1 MKITLHSNI
10 LLQTECF
17 FKNVYKLPAAHCFT
31 YKNGELNIERYWEIK
46 FEADEKPDLE
56 SWVNKI
62 SDTFHDSVEA
72 HKIADVEVGS
82 FLSSGVDSSYVA
94 AVADVDKTFTVGFGK
109 DEKYNEIGWAKEFSK
124 AIGKENTSKVISPE
138 EYWSSLEKIQYH
150 MDEPLADPAAVALYF
165 VCNIAS
171 QKLKVVLSGEGADEI
186 FGGYNVYS
194 EPDGTFY
201 DKLPKGLKR
210 GIGNIAGKL
219 PAHRGVNSLSEKA
232 KNLKNALSATHI
244 CLRLRKENNY

>member
-1 MKITLHSNI
+1 
-10 LLQTECF
+10 
-17 FKNVYKLPAAHCFT
+17 
-31 YKNGELNIERYWEIK
+31 
-46 FEADEKPDLE
+46 
-56 SWVNKI
+56 
-62 SDTFHDSVEA
+62 
-72 HKIADVEVGS
+72 
-82 FLSSGVDSSYVA
+82 
-94 AVADVDKTFTVGFGK
+94 
-109 DEKYNEIGWAKEFSK
+109 
-124 AIGKENTSKVISPE
+124 
-138 EYWSSLEKIQYH
+138 

-219 PAHRGVNSLSEKA
+219 PAHRGVNFFIRKGKELEERFIG
-232 KNLKNALSATHI
+232 NAYMFTP
-244 CLRLRKENNY
+244 E